1 MAPGLSHRFA
11 YPPPALFSLHLS
23 HVHPF
28 DSSIRQNPLLRI
40 VFPSL
45 PLLHPSLPPLPSP
58 RYLTNPQVLSQIRS
72 LTASLFGVAAGILG
86 LESVRGFLFYLF
98 GTVLVSELVISLLAA
113 GKPER
118 YFESV
123 WTGLWA
129 KDVVAG
135 LSSFVLTWT
144 LFYGLVRS

>member
-1 MAPGLSHRFA
+1 MSNEEQSRVINPIVPSSVQHNAKVSNLP
-11 YPPPALFSLHLS
+11 
-23 HVHPF
+23 HPT
-28 DSSIRQNPLLRI
+28 
-40 VFPSL
+40 L
-45 PLLHPSLPPLPSP
+45 PTQAILNSLPPSNLLPFSP
-58 RYLTNPQVLSQIRS
+58 NSPPSQVLSQIRS
-72 LTASLFGVAAGILG
+72 LTASLFGIAAGILG
-86 LESVRGFLFYLF
+86 LESARGFLFYLL
-98 GTVLVSELVISLLAA
+98 GTVLVSQLTVGLLAA

-129 KDVVAG
+129 KDVVSG